1 MNYRPAILFATFC
14 ILVFFGSCQKR
25 YGYVKKVKK
34 GEKIAAQQKPI
45 RHPEK
50 HQQPYITLESRHAPI
65 ASRFSDS
72 FFVNETPAYPALR
85 AERTRNNLP
94 QRTIAESDTPETEDP
109 GNDYAPHPDI
119 EDVKLNSSNFNEVAN
134 VSLIVGLVL
143 ILLLLLFLLG
153 AFVASGFAAGGF
165 LAASAAGD
173 IFLASLG
180 LVIIYPIIWLI
191 KRLYRDLMNDT
202 MRYGGVDY
210 PLKDIKSMPGQV
222 QIKRAWHNFI
232 AAILLTALGSVLFF
246 FGFIFLPGVIWYFIK
261 LIHALF
267 FIERY

>member
-34 GEKIAAQQKPI
+34 GEKIAAQQKHF
-45 RHPEK
+45 RHTEK
-50 HQQPYITLESRHAPI
+50 PQQPYITLASRHAPI
-65 ASRFSDS
+65 ASSFSDS
-72 FFVNETPAYPALR
+72 FFVNETPASPALR
-85 AERTRNNLP
+85 AEKKTRNKLP
-94 QRTIAESDTPETEDP
+94 QRTIAESDTPEDTDD
-109 GNDYAPHPDI
+109 GYAPHPDI

-222 QIKRAWHNFI
+222 QLKRAWHNFV
-232 AAILLTALGSVLFF
+232 AAILLMALGSVLFF